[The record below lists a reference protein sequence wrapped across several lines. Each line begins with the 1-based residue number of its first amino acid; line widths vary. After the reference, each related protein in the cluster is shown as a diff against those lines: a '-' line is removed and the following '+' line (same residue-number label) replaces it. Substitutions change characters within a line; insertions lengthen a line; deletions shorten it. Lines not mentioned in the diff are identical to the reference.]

1 MFFTLFRNRILKL
14 HGWGKA
20 SQNILRNIVK
30 QGQLLEGVMQNYYS
44 KNIRGAHEKISVV
57 KFSFSRFSVLVG
69 KIPGESNEGAML
81 GILSNS

>member
-1 MFFTLFRNRILKL
+1 
-14 HGWGKA
+14 
-20 SQNILRNIVK
+20 
-30 QGQLLEGVMQNYYS
+30 MQNYYS